1 MQACHSA
8 KHPAVVGAKDE
19 TEQKSE
25 RAKPSTARGLDAFV
39 GSVGNTRVPT
49 SSARVPR
56 VPLAQPQLAVLVS
69 AITSLAVSVTAGR
82 GCEAGDGRAERPH
95 VMRSTVAIVRVTCS
109 GFVLRAAAAAVPPAV
124 VLVPAAAGA
133 AIDGEALV
141 GSTVG
146 MPGGL
151 CTQHRGATT
160 RDPREQ
166 DDSRRTVGRDASTN
180 E

>member
-8 KHPAVVGAKDE
+8 KHPAVVGATDE

-39 GSVGNTRVPT
+39 GAVSNTRVPT

-95 VMRSTVAIVRVTCS
+95 VMLSTVAIVRVTCS
-109 GFVLRAAAAAVPPAV
+109 GVRPACCRRRRASSG
-124 VLVPAAAGA
+124 GA
-133 AIDGEALV
+133 CGQRGDRRRG
-141 GSTVG
+141 T
-146 MPGGL
+146 
-151 CTQHRGATT
+151 CRQHRRHARWSVHTT
-160 RDPREQ
+160 QRCDNARSARAGRFAQNCGTGREHK
-166 DDSRRTVGRDASTN
+166 
-180 E
+180 